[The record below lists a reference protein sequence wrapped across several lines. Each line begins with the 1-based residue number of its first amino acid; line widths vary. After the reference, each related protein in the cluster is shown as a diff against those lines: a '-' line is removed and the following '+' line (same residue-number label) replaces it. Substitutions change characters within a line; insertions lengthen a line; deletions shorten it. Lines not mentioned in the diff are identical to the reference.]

1 MKNGRSSRWTLV
13 AVAGA
18 VVCVIALSATSQVQQ
33 RVQPVTQLTVG
44 TPVVASTLAQW
55 QTEYAEA
62 MKLVAQLKSSGQSPA
77 LDEQIE
83 NDLNAMDEAL
93 TEYVRVSERLRHK
106 DRALTGSLLSL
117 QNSMQR
123 ESRLYQT
130 LSNALRAAH
139 DVEMA
144 TIRNMK

>member
-1 MKNGRSSRWTLV
+1 MKNRRPSKWALV
-13 AVAGA
+13 AAAGA

-33 RVQPVTQLTVG
+33 RVKPVTQS
-44 TPVVASTLAQW
+44 TPRTAIASPLSQW

-62 MKLVAQLKSSGQSPA
+62 MRLAAQLKSSGQSPELA
-77 LDEQIE
+77 EQIE
-83 NDLNAMDEAL
+83 NDLRAMDEAL

-130 LSNALRAAH
+130 LSNALKAAH

>member
-1 MKNGRSSRWTLV
+1 MKKGHPRRWALV
-13 AVAGA
+13 AVAGT

-33 RVQPVTQLTVG
+33 RVQPVTQLTVR
-44 TPVVASTLAQW
+44 TPVVASTLSKW
-55 QTEYAEA
+55 QTEYTEA
-62 MKLVAQLKSSGQSPA
+62 MKLANQLKSSGQSPELA
-77 LDEQIE
+77 EQIE
-83 NDLNAMDEAL
+83 SDLKAMDEAL